1 MDEEAK
7 SRVDRAIGDTAAAS
21 AAAGVVGAFGAD
33 LHRRLSRSADN
44 LVCSPYSVVVALAM
58 ARVGARGRTA
68 AELDRVL
75 HANYPEQLSVGL
87 GALETLLEKRS
98 GPVRRADGSAAELTM
113 RVANSLWGQRDLAW
127 QSAFLDSLA
136 RHFGAGMRLVDYR
149 ADADGARSLINTW
162 TSDRTGGRIERIV
175 PDGAVDGTTR
185 LVLVNAVHLKA
196 PWEHPFQPGLTAA
209 RPFSRLDGS
218 TVDVPTMAAEI
229 SGRYARRDGWQAV
242 ELCYA
247 GNELAM
253 TVIVPDHGTL
263 PAFERSIDGARLAQM
278 IRSQT
283 PAGSLHV
290 WLPKWTFRTSVPLAD
305 SLAELGMPTAFE
317 PAADFSGMTTQEKLS
332 ISAVLHEAFITVDET
347 GTEAAAATAVV
358 ARQISAR
365 PEPLTVDVNRPF
377 LFVIHDRATGTP
389 LFIGRVTDPTGQAKA

>member
-1 MDEEAK
+1 MA
-7 SRVDRAIGDTAAAS
+7 
-21 AAAGVVGAFGAD
+21 
-33 LHRRLSRSADN
+33 
-44 LVCSPYSVVVALAM
+44 VALAM

-68 AELDRVL
+68 AEMDRVL
-75 HANYPEQLSVGL
+75 HANHPERLSEGL

-127 QSAFLDSLA
+127 QSAFLDPLA

-149 ADADGARSLINTW
+149 ANAEGARSLVNTW
-162 TSDRTGGRIERIV
+162 TSDRTGGRIEQIV
-175 PDGAVDGTTR
+175 PEGALDGQTR

-196 PWEHPFQPGLTAA
+196 PWEQPFQPGLTAA

-263 PAFERSIDGARLAQM
+263 PAFERDIDGARLARM
-278 IRSQT
+278 IRSLP
-283 PAGSLHV
+283 PAEALHV
-290 WLPKWTFRTSVPLAD
+290 WLPKWTFRTSIPLAD
-305 SLAELGMPTAFE
+305 SLAETGHANGVRDPRRRTS
-317 PAADFSGMTTQEKLS
+317 AA
-332 ISAVLHEAFITVDET
+332 
-347 GTEAAAATAVV
+347 
-358 ARQISAR
+358 
-365 PEPLTVDVNRPF
+365 
-377 LFVIHDRATGTP
+377 
-389 LFIGRVTDPTGQAKA
+389 